1 MADERRQVQGVLVQ
15 IFGEDYRI
23 GGDPAQVNKVA
34 EYVDGKMREI
44 AEGHDGKLPKAQVAM
59 LAAMEI
65 TAELFRV
72 MQERTA
78 FTTKAHES
86 IDRLTKLVEERATLS
101 EGERTRAR
109 TPASGVPPI
118 AERMRDLPVRLRD
131 TSSVI

>member
-1 MADERRQVQGVLVQ
+1 MADQRRQVQGVIVR
-15 IFGEDYRI
+15 IFGEDYRT
-23 GGDPAQVNKVA
+23 GGDPIQVKQVA

-44 AEGHDGKLPKAQVAM
+44 TEGHDGKLPKAQVAM

-78 FTTKAHES
+78 FTAKAHES

-101 EGERTRAR
+101 EGEATRLPPP
-109 TPASGVPPI
+109 TTGVAPL
-118 AERMRDLPVRLRD
+118 AERMRDRPVRLRD
-131 TSSVI
+131 PSSVI